1 MIKGISEIRRLP
13 RVGVIR
19 LGIKAKSSKGT
30 EYPKAVDHFVCPE
43 EVQKVFGEH
52 PKSLDIV
59 FPLDDVDDI
68 FPQFYKRYGKSAG
81 LKCKGDGEVAS
92 FVNKDGEFEEIE
104 CLGKGCKHY
113 EKKECKEVAT
123 LNFIIPKV
131 KLDGIYQIHT
141 SSFHS
146 IVKLN
151 SSLDYIRSMFGRIS
165 MLPFQLVLEETEIHP
180 DKKMKKTAY
189 TMRLAFNAGEIMK
202 SIQKRDGLLGA
213 AGLGEKTQAIAG
225 PEPKKEVPKID
236 LPSSDENPTDDG
248 FGGYGPDL
256 GDQAPPIEEENIPPA
271 KRVNKKA
278 PPKKQDKKEEEDE
291 VVLCDV
297 CETALTDKE
306 IKSSKDG
313 FKEEGKFKYQFLCDV
328 CQKGCGFIKK

>member
-1 MIKGISEIRRLP
+1 MIKGLSQIRRLP

-30 EYPKAVDHFVCPE
+30 EYPKAVDYFVCPE

-59 FPLDDVDDI
+59 FPLDDVDDM

-92 FVNKDGEFEEIE
+92 FVNKDGEFEETE

-113 EKKECKEVAT
+113 ENKDCKEVAT

-151 SSLDYIRSMFGRIS
+151 SSLDYIRSMFGKIS

-225 PEPKKEVPKID
+225 SGPNKEAPKIEM
-236 LPSSDENPTDDG
+236 PSSDEDPVED
-248 FGGYGPDL
+248 PI
-256 GDQAPPIEEENIPPA
+256 IEEENIEDVDP
-271 KRVNKKA
+271 NKVKEV
-278 PPKKQDKKEEEDE
+278 PKKDPVKKQGRKIKQVSVDDEEEIS
-291 VVLCDV
+291 LCDI
-297 CETALTDKE
+297 CENALTDKE
-306 IKSSKDG
+306 VKSCGDG
-313 FKEEGKFKYQFLCDV
+313 LKENGKIKYQFLCGA
-328 CQKGCGFIKK
+328 CQQEMGFIK

>member
-19 LGIKAKSSKGT
+19 LGIKAKSAKGT
-30 EYPKAVDHFVCPE
+30 EYPKAVDYFVCPE

-59 FPLDDVDDI
+59 FPLDNVDDI

-189 TMRLAFNAGEIMK
+189 TMRLAFNASEIMK

-225 PEPKKEVPKID
+225 PEKEAPKID
-236 LPSSDENPTDDG
+236 LPSSDDNPPDHGFDG
-248 FGGYGPDL
+248 GVSGVA
-256 GDQAPPIEEENIPPA
+256 QAPPINDPKNIEAGTIKTKKLEKDTIKKDVEEI
-271 KRVNKKA
+271 
-278 PPKKQDKKEEEDE
+278 
-291 VVLCDV
+291 VLCDV

-313 FKEEGKFKYQFLCDV
+313 FKEKGELKYQYLCGT
-328 CQKGCGFIKK
+328 CQQECGFIK

>member
-30 EYPKAVDHFVCPE
+30 EYPKAVDYFVCPE

-59 FPLDDVDDI
+59 FPLDDIESI
-68 FPQFYKRYGKSAG
+68 FPQYYKRYGKSTG

-92 FVNKDGEFEEIE
+92 CVNKDGDFEDIE
-104 CLGKGCKHY
+104 CLGNKCKHY

-151 SSLDYIRSMFGRIS
+151 SSLDYIRSMFGKIS

-225 PEPKKEVPKID
+225 PGPKKEAPKID
-236 LPSSDENPTDDG
+236 LPSSDENPIEN
-248 FGGYGPDL
+248 
-256 GDQAPPIEEENIPPA
+256 PPIEEENIPPA
-271 KRVNKKA
+271 KRVE
-278 PPKKQDKKEEEDE
+278 KKQGKTIKQVSVDDNEEIS
-291 VVLCDV
+291 LCDV
-297 CETALTDKE
+297 CENALSDKE
-306 IKSSKDG
+306 IESCKDG
-313 FKEEGKFKYQFLCDV
+313 FKEKGKLKYKFLCGV
-328 CQKGCGFIKK
+328 CQQEMGFIK